1 MNWTELNCPE
11 QRPKE
16 TSSEAEKM
24 RLIKTAAELIKSDV
38 KSVEQS
44 IDMYPCTTEMS
55 STEEA
60 MSFLPESLK
69 LLFQR
74 FFVGR
79 DADRK
84 VGSLWQAIM
93 QAIRPR
99 VLLAPLQM
107 VGHCYAEFL
116 GILARPMK
124 ESPVT
129 TYDMLET
136 GMVTLS

>member
-1 MNWTELNCPE
+1 
-11 QRPKE
+11 
-16 TSSEAEKM
+16 M

-79 DADRK
+79 DADKK
-84 VGSLWQAIM
+84 VGSLGQAIM

-129 TYDMLET
+129 TYDMFET